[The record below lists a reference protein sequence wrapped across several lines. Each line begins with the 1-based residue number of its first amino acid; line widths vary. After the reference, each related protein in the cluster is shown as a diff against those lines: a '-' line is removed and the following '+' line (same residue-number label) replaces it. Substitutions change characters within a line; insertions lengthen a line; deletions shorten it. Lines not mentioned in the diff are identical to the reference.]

1 MKHIFR
7 YLGVTLLLAGII
19 SACSP
24 EKITHPSEA
33 GIPSATQIEPV
44 ISVDQEINQ
53 VTFALPAGTKG
64 LIPVWL
70 FQDKTGDWTQYS
82 AQNGLKKIFTTA
94 GDYSVRMH
102 LMNSNGMSPDFVQ
115 KTFHID
121 NTIMN
126 FDKYN
131 TMLTGGSQKEWRI
144 DNSVAGHMGCGPSGT
159 SGTEWWSA
167 NPDDKK
173 DWGVYDNRMTFVLEG
188 NVYQFDP
195 GAAGTIYVN
204 TGISSEPYGSH
215 NTNDGNDY
223 LYPVEAQTAEW
234 SWEVDGEDLYLILPA
249 NTYWP
254 YYANVDFIANP
265 RFKVESISTK
275 SADLVIDNGEIAWHF
290 TITSG
295 AAEVK
300 FNGFNY
306 NHEANLWKPVDTEG
320 AHSYSFF
327 YAPGWTQIAD
337 PEVSCAGGK
346 YTFSL
351 PSATSEQWQAQ
362 CFIIPTTDL
371 PLSAATN
378 YDFSCILNSSTDI
391 KKVTL
396 KLTDTTN
403 DGNFLFTE
411 NVNLTAFEDY
421 VFYLSDLPGIDAA
434 AVKMVFDFGGN
445 PDNTEVSVSNIVLKD
460 HAIDDGTVLPSVPE
474 DPVAGPEEY
483 KYDSEANL
491 WKAADAA
498 HSYSFFYAPSWSQ
511 LPDPEV
517 ENNGNEYLLKLPS
530 ATFAQWQ
537 AQFHIIPD
545 NPVALESSKSYD
557 FSVVLNSTTDIRAV
571 TLKLTEN
578 GNDDNFLFTENVNL
592 TAFEDYIFDL
602 SDLPGID
609 AAAVK
614 MVFDFGGNPDNTEIS
629 VSNIVLKD
637 HAIDDGTVL
646 PSVPEDPV
654 AGPEEYKYD
663 SEANLWK
670 AADAAHSYSFFY
682 APSWSQLPDPEVENN
697 GNEYLLKLPS
707 ATFAQWQA
715 QFHIIPDNPVAL
727 ESSKSYDFSVVLNS
741 TTDIRAVT
749 LKLTE
754 NGNDDN
760 FLFTENVNLTAFE
773 DYIFDL
779 SDLPGIDAAAVKMVF
794 DFGGNPDNTEVTIK
808 RIVLK
813 DHAID
818 DGTHKGGASG
828 ENPGG
833 GLDTSGTDIWDN
845 AKVSYTWWYSM
856 ADWSGTL
863 TPEIST
869 ISNGWKVV
877 IPAGIGGSEWQGQ
890 THFTLDAPAYAAKKY
905 DFCVTLNSSAA
916 CTCTVKLAWEG
927 NDKDHAFFYDGNV
940 ALSAYEDFQYIQS
953 GVSPDAD
960 YDKLALFIDLGRTPA
975 GAEVEIKDIHLYE
988 H

>member
-306 NHEANLWKPVDTEG
+306 NHEANLWKPVDADG

-362 CFIIPTTDL
+362 CFIIPTADL

-396 KLTDTTN
+396 KLTDTAN

-474 DPVAGPEEY
+474 EPVAGPEEY

-498 HSYSFFYAPSWSQ
+498 HSYSFYYAPSWSQ
-511 LPDPEV
+511 LPNPEV

-537 AQFHIIPD
+537 AQFFIIPD

-571 TLKLTEN
+571 TLKLT
-578 GNDDNFLFTENVNL
+578 D
-592 TAFEDYIFDL
+592 
-602 SDLPGID
+602 
-609 AAAVK
+609 
-614 MVFDFGGNPDNTEIS
+614 
-629 VSNIVLKD
+629 VS
-637 HAIDDGTVL
+637 
-646 PSVPEDPV
+646 S
-654 AGPEEYKYD
+654 
-663 SEANLWK
+663 
-670 AADAAHSYSFFY
+670 
-682 APSWSQLPDPEVENN
+682 
-697 GNEYLLKLPS
+697 
-707 ATFAQWQA
+707 
-715 QFHIIPDNPVAL
+715 
-727 ESSKSYDFSVVLNS
+727 
-741 TTDIRAVT
+741 
-749 LKLTE
+749 
-754 NGNDDN
+754 DDN

-890 THFTLDAPAYAAKKY
+890 THFTLDAPASAAKKY

-916 CTCTVKLAWEG
+916 CTCSVKLAWEG

>member
-306 NHEANLWKPVDTEG
+306 NHEANLWKPVDADG

-396 KLTDTTN
+396 KLTDTAN

-421 VFYLSDLPGIDAA
+421 VFY
-434 AVKMVFDFGGN
+434 
-445 PDNTEVSVSNIVLKD
+445 
-460 HAIDDGTVLPSVPE
+460 
-474 DPVAGPEEY
+474 
-483 KYDSEANL
+483 
-491 WKAADAA
+491 
-498 HSYSFFYAPSWSQ
+498 
-511 LPDPEV
+511 
-517 ENNGNEYLLKLPS
+517 
-530 ATFAQWQ
+530 
-537 AQFHIIPD
+537 
-545 NPVALESSKSYD
+545 
-557 FSVVLNSTTDIRAV
+557 
-571 TLKLTEN
+571 
-578 GNDDNFLFTENVNL
+578 
-592 TAFEDYIFDL
+592 L

-682 APSWSQLPDPEVENN
+682 APSWSQIPNPEVENN

-749 LKLTE
+749 LKLTDVSS
-754 NGNDDN
+754 DDN

-890 THFTLDAPAYAAKKY
+890 THFTLDAPASAAKKY

>member
-215 NTNDGNDY
+215 NTNDGKDY

-396 KLTDTTN
+396 KLTDTAN

-421 VFYLSDLPGIDAA
+421 VFY
-434 AVKMVFDFGGN
+434 
-445 PDNTEVSVSNIVLKD
+445 
-460 HAIDDGTVLPSVPE
+460 
-474 DPVAGPEEY
+474 
-483 KYDSEANL
+483 
-491 WKAADAA
+491 
-498 HSYSFFYAPSWSQ
+498 
-511 LPDPEV
+511 
-517 ENNGNEYLLKLPS
+517 
-530 ATFAQWQ
+530 
-537 AQFHIIPD
+537 
-545 NPVALESSKSYD
+545 
-557 FSVVLNSTTDIRAV
+557 
-571 TLKLTEN
+571 
-578 GNDDNFLFTENVNL
+578 
-592 TAFEDYIFDL
+592 L

-646 PSVPEDPV
+646 PSVPEEPV

-682 APSWSQLPDPEVENN
+682 APSWSQIPNPEVENN

-715 QFHIIPDNPVAL
+715 QFFIIPDNPVAL

-890 THFTLDAPAYAAKKY
+890 THFTLDAPASAAKKY

-916 CTCTVKLAWEG
+916 CTCSVKLAWEG

>member
-215 NTNDGNDY
+215 NTNDGKDY

-306 NHEANLWKPVDTEG
+306 NHEANLWKPVDAEG

-511 LPDPEV
+511 IPNPEV

-537 AQFHIIPD
+537 AQF
-545 NPVALESSKSYD
+545 
-557 FSVVLNSTTDIRAV
+557 F
-571 TLKLTEN
+571 
-578 GNDDNFLFTENVNL
+578 
-592 TAFEDYIFDL
+592 
-602 SDLPGID
+602 
-609 AAAVK
+609 
-614 MVFDFGGNPDNTEIS
+614 
-629 VSNIVLKD
+629 
-637 HAIDDGTVL
+637 
-646 PSVPEDPV
+646 
-654 AGPEEYKYD
+654 
-663 SEANLWK
+663 
-670 AADAAHSYSFFY
+670 
-682 APSWSQLPDPEVENN
+682 
-697 GNEYLLKLPS
+697 
-707 ATFAQWQA
+707 
-715 QFHIIPDNPVAL
+715 IIPDNPVAL

-890 THFTLDAPAYAAKKY
+890 THFTLDAPASAAKKY

-927 NDKDHAFFYDGNV
+927 NDTDHAFFYDGNV

>member
-306 NHEANLWKPVDTEG
+306 NHEANLWKPVDAEG

-434 AVKMVFDFGGN
+434 TVKMVFDFGGN
-445 PDNTEVSVSNIVLKD
+445 PDNTEV
-460 HAIDDGTVLPSVPE
+460 
-474 DPVAGPEEY
+474 
-483 KYDSEANL
+483 
-491 WKAADAA
+491 
-498 HSYSFFYAPSWSQ
+498 
-511 LPDPEV
+511 
-517 ENNGNEYLLKLPS
+517 
-530 ATFAQWQ
+530 
-537 AQFHIIPD
+537 
-545 NPVALESSKSYD
+545 
-557 FSVVLNSTTDIRAV
+557 
-571 TLKLTEN
+571 
-578 GNDDNFLFTENVNL
+578 
-592 TAFEDYIFDL
+592 
-602 SDLPGID
+602 
-609 AAAVK
+609 
-614 MVFDFGGNPDNTEIS
+614 S

-890 THFTLDAPAYAAKKY
+890 THFTLDAPASAAKKY

-927 NDKDHAFFYDGNV
+927 NDTDHAFFYDGNV

>member
-306 NHEANLWKPVDTEG
+306 NHEANLWKPVDAEG

-445 PDNTEVSVSNIVLKD
+445 PDNTE
-460 HAIDDGTVLPSVPE
+460 
-474 DPVAGPEEY
+474 
-483 KYDSEANL
+483 
-491 WKAADAA
+491 
-498 HSYSFFYAPSWSQ
+498 
-511 LPDPEV
+511 
-517 ENNGNEYLLKLPS
+517 
-530 ATFAQWQ
+530 
-537 AQFHIIPD
+537 
-545 NPVALESSKSYD
+545 
-557 FSVVLNSTTDIRAV
+557 
-571 TLKLTEN
+571 
-578 GNDDNFLFTENVNL
+578 
-592 TAFEDYIFDL
+592 
-602 SDLPGID
+602 
-609 AAAVK
+609 
-614 MVFDFGGNPDNTEIS
+614 IS

-682 APSWSQLPDPEVENN
+682 APSWSQLPNPEVENN

-715 QFHIIPDNPVAL
+715 QFFIIPDNPVAL

-749 LKLTE
+749 LKLTDVSS
-754 NGNDDN
+754 DDN
-760 FLFTENVNLTAFE
+760 FLFTENVNLSAFE

-890 THFTLDAPAYAAKKY
+890 THFTLDAPASAAKKY

-927 NDKDHAFFYDGNV
+927 NDTDHAFFYDGNV

>member
-215 NTNDGNDY
+215 NTNDGKDY

-234 SWEVDGEDLYLILPA
+234 SWEVDGEDLYLVLPA

-306 NHEANLWKPVDTEG
+306 NHEANLWKPVDAEG

-396 KLTDTTN
+396 KLTDTAN

-474 DPVAGPEEY
+474 EPVAGPEEY

-545 NPVALESSKSYD
+545 S
-557 FSVVLNSTTDIRAV
+557 
-571 TLKLTEN
+571 
-578 GNDDNFLFTENVNL
+578 
-592 TAFEDYIFDL
+592 
-602 SDLPGID
+602 
-609 AAAVK
+609 
-614 MVFDFGGNPDNTEIS
+614 
-629 VSNIVLKD
+629 
-637 HAIDDGTVL
+637 
-646 PSVPEDPV
+646 
-654 AGPEEYKYD
+654 
-663 SEANLWK
+663 
-670 AADAAHSYSFFY
+670 
-682 APSWSQLPDPEVENN
+682 
-697 GNEYLLKLPS
+697 
-707 ATFAQWQA
+707 
-715 QFHIIPDNPVAL
+715 PVAL

-818 DGTHKGGASG
+818 DGTHKGAASG

-890 THFTLDAPAYAAKKY
+890 THFTLDAPASAAKKY

-927 NDKDHAFFYDGNV
+927 NDTDHAFFYDGNV

>member
-204 TGISSEPYGSH
+204 TGISSEPYGSY
-215 NTNDGNDY
+215 NTNDSNDY

-306 NHEANLWKPVDTEG
+306 NHEANLWKPVDADG

-362 CFIIPTTDL
+362 CFIIPTADL

-474 DPVAGPEEY
+474 E
-483 KYDSEANL
+483 
-491 WKAADAA
+491 
-498 HSYSFFYAPSWSQ
+498 
-511 LPDPEV
+511 
-517 ENNGNEYLLKLPS
+517 
-530 ATFAQWQ
+530 
-537 AQFHIIPD
+537 
-545 NPVALESSKSYD
+545 
-557 FSVVLNSTTDIRAV
+557 
-571 TLKLTEN
+571 
-578 GNDDNFLFTENVNL
+578 
-592 TAFEDYIFDL
+592 
-602 SDLPGID
+602 
-609 AAAVK
+609 
-614 MVFDFGGNPDNTEIS
+614 
-629 VSNIVLKD
+629 
-637 HAIDDGTVL
+637 
-646 PSVPEDPV
+646 PV

-890 THFTLDAPAYAAKKY
+890 THFTLDAPASAAKKY

-916 CTCTVKLAWEG
+916 CTCSVKLAWEG

>member
-306 NHEANLWKPVDTEG
+306 NHEANLWKPVDAEG

-474 DPVAGPEEY
+474 EPVAGPEEY

-491 WKAADAA
+491 WKAADGA
-498 HSYSFFYAPSWSQ
+498 HSCTFFYAPSWNQ
-511 LPDPEV
+511 LPDPELA
-517 ENNGNEYLLKLPS
+517 NNGNEYLLKLPS

-545 NPVALESSKSYD
+545 S
-557 FSVVLNSTTDIRAV
+557 
-571 TLKLTEN
+571 
-578 GNDDNFLFTENVNL
+578 
-592 TAFEDYIFDL
+592 
-602 SDLPGID
+602 
-609 AAAVK
+609 
-614 MVFDFGGNPDNTEIS
+614 
-629 VSNIVLKD
+629 
-637 HAIDDGTVL
+637 
-646 PSVPEDPV
+646 
-654 AGPEEYKYD
+654 
-663 SEANLWK
+663 
-670 AADAAHSYSFFY
+670 
-682 APSWSQLPDPEVENN
+682 
-697 GNEYLLKLPS
+697 
-707 ATFAQWQA
+707 
-715 QFHIIPDNPVAL
+715 PVAL

-890 THFTLDAPAYAAKKY
+890 THFTLDAPASAAKKY

-916 CTCTVKLAWEG
+916 CTCSVKLAWEG

>member
-306 NHEANLWKPVDTEG
+306 NHEANLWKPVDAEG

-421 VFYLSDLPGIDAA
+421 VFY
-434 AVKMVFDFGGN
+434 
-445 PDNTEVSVSNIVLKD
+445 
-460 HAIDDGTVLPSVPE
+460 
-474 DPVAGPEEY
+474 
-483 KYDSEANL
+483 
-491 WKAADAA
+491 
-498 HSYSFFYAPSWSQ
+498 
-511 LPDPEV
+511 
-517 ENNGNEYLLKLPS
+517 
-530 ATFAQWQ
+530 
-537 AQFHIIPD
+537 
-545 NPVALESSKSYD
+545 
-557 FSVVLNSTTDIRAV
+557 
-571 TLKLTEN
+571 
-578 GNDDNFLFTENVNL
+578 
-592 TAFEDYIFDL
+592 L

-890 THFTLDAPAYAAKKY
+890 THFTLDAPASAAKKY

>member
-306 NHEANLWKPVDTEG
+306 NHEANLWKPVDAEG

-511 LPDPEV
+511 LPDPELA
-517 ENNGNEYLLKLPS
+517 NNGNEYLLKLPS

-545 NPVALESSKSYD
+545 SPVALESSKSYD
-557 FSVVLNSTTDIRAV
+557 FSVVLNSTTDI
-571 TLKLTEN
+571 K
-578 GNDDNFLFTENVNL
+578 
-592 TAFEDYIFDL
+592 
-602 SDLPGID
+602 
-609 AAAVK
+609 
-614 MVFDFGGNPDNTEIS
+614 
-629 VSNIVLKD
+629 
-637 HAIDDGTVL
+637 
-646 PSVPEDPV
+646 
-654 AGPEEYKYD
+654 
-663 SEANLWK
+663 
-670 AADAAHSYSFFY
+670 
-682 APSWSQLPDPEVENN
+682 
-697 GNEYLLKLPS
+697 
-707 ATFAQWQA
+707 
-715 QFHIIPDNPVAL
+715 
-727 ESSKSYDFSVVLNS
+727 
-741 TTDIRAVT
+741 AVT

-890 THFTLDAPAYAAKKY
+890 THFTLDAPASAAKKY

-927 NDKDHAFFYDGNV
+927 NDTDHAFFYDGNV

>member
-215 NTNDGNDY
+215 NTNDGKDY

-234 SWEVDGEDLYLILPA
+234 SWEVDGEDLYLVLPA

-254 YYANVDFIANP
+254 YYANVDFISNP

-306 NHEANLWKPVDTEG
+306 NHEANLWKPVDAEG

-362 CFIIPTTDL
+362 CFIIPTADL

-474 DPVAGPEEY
+474 EPVAGPEEY

-592 TAFEDYIFDL
+592 
-602 SDLPGID
+602 S
-609 AAAVK
+609 
-614 MVFDFGGNPDNTEIS
+614 
-629 VSNIVLKD
+629 
-637 HAIDDGTVL
+637 
-646 PSVPEDPV
+646 
-654 AGPEEYKYD
+654 
-663 SEANLWK
+663 
-670 AADAAHSYSFFY
+670 
-682 APSWSQLPDPEVENN
+682 
-697 GNEYLLKLPS
+697 
-707 ATFAQWQA
+707 
-715 QFHIIPDNPVAL
+715 
-727 ESSKSYDFSVVLNS
+727 
-741 TTDIRAVT
+741 
-749 LKLTE
+749 
-754 NGNDDN
+754 
-760 FLFTENVNLTAFE
+760 AFE

-890 THFTLDAPAYAAKKY
+890 THFTLDAPASAAKKY

-916 CTCTVKLAWEG
+916 CTCSVKLAWEG

>member
-215 NTNDGNDY
+215 NTNDGKDY

-306 NHEANLWKPVDTEG
+306 NHEANLWKPVDAEG

-396 KLTDTTN
+396 KLTDTAN

-545 NPVALESSKSYD
+545 SPVALESSKSYD

-592 TAFEDYIFDL
+592 
-602 SDLPGID
+602 S
-609 AAAVK
+609 
-614 MVFDFGGNPDNTEIS
+614 
-629 VSNIVLKD
+629 
-637 HAIDDGTVL
+637 
-646 PSVPEDPV
+646 
-654 AGPEEYKYD
+654 
-663 SEANLWK
+663 
-670 AADAAHSYSFFY
+670 
-682 APSWSQLPDPEVENN
+682 
-697 GNEYLLKLPS
+697 
-707 ATFAQWQA
+707 
-715 QFHIIPDNPVAL
+715 
-727 ESSKSYDFSVVLNS
+727 
-741 TTDIRAVT
+741 
-749 LKLTE
+749 
-754 NGNDDN
+754 
-760 FLFTENVNLTAFE
+760 AFE

-890 THFTLDAPAYAAKKY
+890 THFTLDAPASAAKKY

>member
-306 NHEANLWKPVDTEG
+306 NHEANLWKPVDAEG

-511 LPDPEV
+511 LPNPEV

-537 AQFHIIPD
+537 AQFFIIPD

-571 TLKLTEN
+571 TLKLT
-578 GNDDNFLFTENVNL
+578 D
-592 TAFEDYIFDL
+592 
-602 SDLPGID
+602 
-609 AAAVK
+609 
-614 MVFDFGGNPDNTEIS
+614 
-629 VSNIVLKD
+629 VS
-637 HAIDDGTVL
+637 
-646 PSVPEDPV
+646 S
-654 AGPEEYKYD
+654 
-663 SEANLWK
+663 
-670 AADAAHSYSFFY
+670 
-682 APSWSQLPDPEVENN
+682 
-697 GNEYLLKLPS
+697 
-707 ATFAQWQA
+707 
-715 QFHIIPDNPVAL
+715 
-727 ESSKSYDFSVVLNS
+727 
-741 TTDIRAVT
+741 
-749 LKLTE
+749 
-754 NGNDDN
+754 DDN

-890 THFTLDAPAYAAKKY
+890 THFTLDAPASAAKKY
-905 DFCVTLNSSAA
+905 DFCVTLNSSEA

-927 NDKDHAFFYDGNV
+927 NDTDHAFFYDGNV

>member
-204 TGISSEPYGSH
+204 TGISSEPYGSY
-215 NTNDGNDY
+215 NTNDSNDY

-306 NHEANLWKPVDTEG
+306 NHEANLWKPVDAEG

-474 DPVAGPEEY
+474 EPVAGPEEY

-491 WKAADAA
+491 WKAADGA
-498 HSYSFFYAPSWSQ
+498 HSCTFFYAPSWNQ
-511 LPDPEV
+511 LPDPE
-517 ENNGNEYLLKLPS
+517 L
-530 ATFAQWQ
+530 A
-537 AQFHIIPD
+537 
-545 NPVALESSKSYD
+545 
-557 FSVVLNSTTDIRAV
+557 
-571 TLKLTEN
+571 
-578 GNDDNFLFTENVNL
+578 
-592 TAFEDYIFDL
+592 
-602 SDLPGID
+602 
-609 AAAVK
+609 
-614 MVFDFGGNPDNTEIS
+614 
-629 VSNIVLKD
+629 
-637 HAIDDGTVL
+637 
-646 PSVPEDPV
+646 
-654 AGPEEYKYD
+654 
-663 SEANLWK
+663 
-670 AADAAHSYSFFY
+670 
-682 APSWSQLPDPEVENN
+682 NN

-890 THFTLDAPAYAAKKY
+890 THFTLDAPASAAKKY

-916 CTCTVKLAWEG
+916 CTCSVKLAWEG

>member
-306 NHEANLWKPVDTEG
+306 NHEANLWKPVDAEG

-474 DPVAGPEEY
+474 EPVAGPEEY

-545 NPVALESSKSYD
+545 SPVALESSKSYD

-592 TAFEDYIFDL
+592 
-602 SDLPGID
+602 S
-609 AAAVK
+609 
-614 MVFDFGGNPDNTEIS
+614 
-629 VSNIVLKD
+629 
-637 HAIDDGTVL
+637 
-646 PSVPEDPV
+646 
-654 AGPEEYKYD
+654 
-663 SEANLWK
+663 
-670 AADAAHSYSFFY
+670 
-682 APSWSQLPDPEVENN
+682 
-697 GNEYLLKLPS
+697 
-707 ATFAQWQA
+707 
-715 QFHIIPDNPVAL
+715 
-727 ESSKSYDFSVVLNS
+727 
-741 TTDIRAVT
+741 
-749 LKLTE
+749 
-754 NGNDDN
+754 
-760 FLFTENVNLTAFE
+760 AFE

-890 THFTLDAPAYAAKKY
+890 THFTLDAPASAAKKY

-916 CTCTVKLAWEG
+916 CTCSVKLAWEG

>member
-306 NHEANLWKPVDTEG
+306 NHEANLWKPVDAEG

-396 KLTDTTN
+396 KLTDTAN

-614 MVFDFGGNPDNTEIS
+614 MVFDFGGNPDNTE
-629 VSNIVLKD
+629 
-637 HAIDDGTVL
+637 
-646 PSVPEDPV
+646 
-654 AGPEEYKYD
+654 
-663 SEANLWK
+663 
-670 AADAAHSYSFFY
+670 
-682 APSWSQLPDPEVENN
+682 
-697 GNEYLLKLPS
+697 
-707 ATFAQWQA
+707 
-715 QFHIIPDNPVAL
+715 
-727 ESSKSYDFSVVLNS
+727 
-741 TTDIRAVT
+741 
-749 LKLTE
+749 
-754 NGNDDN
+754 
-760 FLFTENVNLTAFE
+760 
-773 DYIFDL
+773 
-779 SDLPGIDAAAVKMVF
+779 
-794 DFGGNPDNTEVTIK
+794 VTIK

-818 DGTHKGGASG
+818 DGTHKGAASG

-890 THFTLDAPAYAAKKY
+890 THFTLDAPASAAKKY

-927 NDKDHAFFYDGNV
+927 NDTDHAFFYDGNV

>member
-215 NTNDGNDY
+215 NTNDGKDY

-306 NHEANLWKPVDTEG
+306 NHEANLWKPVDAEG

-474 DPVAGPEEY
+474 EPVAGPEEY

-545 NPVALESSKSYD
+545 S
-557 FSVVLNSTTDIRAV
+557 
-571 TLKLTEN
+571 
-578 GNDDNFLFTENVNL
+578 
-592 TAFEDYIFDL
+592 
-602 SDLPGID
+602 
-609 AAAVK
+609 
-614 MVFDFGGNPDNTEIS
+614 
-629 VSNIVLKD
+629 
-637 HAIDDGTVL
+637 
-646 PSVPEDPV
+646 
-654 AGPEEYKYD
+654 
-663 SEANLWK
+663 
-670 AADAAHSYSFFY
+670 
-682 APSWSQLPDPEVENN
+682 
-697 GNEYLLKLPS
+697 
-707 ATFAQWQA
+707 
-715 QFHIIPDNPVAL
+715 PVAL

-890 THFTLDAPAYAAKKY
+890 THFTLDAPASAAKKY

>member
-306 NHEANLWKPVDTEG
+306 NHEANLWKPVDAEG

-396 KLTDTTN
+396 KLTDTAN

-545 NPVALESSKSYD
+545 SPVALESSKSYD
-557 FSVVLNSTTDIRAV
+557 FSVVLNSTTDI
-571 TLKLTEN
+571 K
-578 GNDDNFLFTENVNL
+578 
-592 TAFEDYIFDL
+592 
-602 SDLPGID
+602 
-609 AAAVK
+609 
-614 MVFDFGGNPDNTEIS
+614 
-629 VSNIVLKD
+629 
-637 HAIDDGTVL
+637 
-646 PSVPEDPV
+646 
-654 AGPEEYKYD
+654 
-663 SEANLWK
+663 
-670 AADAAHSYSFFY
+670 
-682 APSWSQLPDPEVENN
+682 
-697 GNEYLLKLPS
+697 
-707 ATFAQWQA
+707 
-715 QFHIIPDNPVAL
+715 
-727 ESSKSYDFSVVLNS
+727 
-741 TTDIRAVT
+741 AVT

-890 THFTLDAPAYAAKKY
+890 THFTLDAPASAAKKY

-916 CTCTVKLAWEG
+916 CTCSVKLAWEG

>member
-215 NTNDGNDY
+215 NTNDGKDY

-306 NHEANLWKPVDTEG
+306 NHEANLWKPVDADG

-445 PDNTEVSVSNIVLKD
+445 PDNTE
-460 HAIDDGTVLPSVPE
+460 
-474 DPVAGPEEY
+474 
-483 KYDSEANL
+483 
-491 WKAADAA
+491 
-498 HSYSFFYAPSWSQ
+498 
-511 LPDPEV
+511 
-517 ENNGNEYLLKLPS
+517 
-530 ATFAQWQ
+530 
-537 AQFHIIPD
+537 
-545 NPVALESSKSYD
+545 
-557 FSVVLNSTTDIRAV
+557 
-571 TLKLTEN
+571 
-578 GNDDNFLFTENVNL
+578 
-592 TAFEDYIFDL
+592 
-602 SDLPGID
+602 
-609 AAAVK
+609 
-614 MVFDFGGNPDNTEIS
+614 IS

-715 QFHIIPDNPVAL
+715 QFHIIPDSPVAL

-741 TTDIRAVT
+741 TTDIKAVT

-813 DHAID
+813 DHAIN

-890 THFTLDAPAYAAKKY
+890 THFTLDAPASAAKKY

>member
-215 NTNDGNDY
+215 NTNDGKDY

-306 NHEANLWKPVDTEG
+306 NHEANLWKPVDAEG

-396 KLTDTTN
+396 KLTDTAN

-511 LPDPEV
+511 LPNPEV

-571 TLKLTEN
+571 TLKLT
-578 GNDDNFLFTENVNL
+578 D
-592 TAFEDYIFDL
+592 
-602 SDLPGID
+602 
-609 AAAVK
+609 
-614 MVFDFGGNPDNTEIS
+614 
-629 VSNIVLKD
+629 VS
-637 HAIDDGTVL
+637 
-646 PSVPEDPV
+646 S
-654 AGPEEYKYD
+654 
-663 SEANLWK
+663 
-670 AADAAHSYSFFY
+670 
-682 APSWSQLPDPEVENN
+682 
-697 GNEYLLKLPS
+697 
-707 ATFAQWQA
+707 
-715 QFHIIPDNPVAL
+715 
-727 ESSKSYDFSVVLNS
+727 
-741 TTDIRAVT
+741 
-749 LKLTE
+749 
-754 NGNDDN
+754 DDN

-890 THFTLDAPAYAAKKY
+890 THFTLDAPASAAKKY

-916 CTCTVKLAWEG
+916 CTCSVKLAWEG

>member
-215 NTNDGNDY
+215 NTNDGKDY

-306 NHEANLWKPVDTEG
+306 NHEANLWKPVDAEG

-491 WKAADAA
+491 WKAADGA
-498 HSYSFFYAPSWSQ
+498 HSCTFFYAPSWNQ
-511 LPDPEV
+511 LPDPELA
-517 ENNGNEYLLKLPS
+517 NNGNEYLLKLPS

-545 NPVALESSKSYD
+545 SPVALESSKSYD

-602 SDLPGID
+602 S
-609 AAAVK
+609 
-614 MVFDFGGNPDNTEIS
+614 N
-629 VSNIVLKD
+629 
-637 HAIDDGTVL
+637 
-646 PSVPEDPV
+646 
-654 AGPEEYKYD
+654 
-663 SEANLWK
+663 
-670 AADAAHSYSFFY
+670 
-682 APSWSQLPDPEVENN
+682 
-697 GNEYLLKLPS
+697 
-707 ATFAQWQA
+707 
-715 QFHIIPDNPVAL
+715 
-727 ESSKSYDFSVVLNS
+727 
-741 TTDIRAVT
+741 
-749 LKLTE
+749 
-754 NGNDDN
+754 
-760 FLFTENVNLTAFE
+760 
-773 DYIFDL
+773 
-779 SDLPGIDAAAVKMVF
+779 LPGIDAAAVKMVF

-890 THFTLDAPAYAAKKY
+890 THFTLDAPASAAKKY

-927 NDKDHAFFYDGNV
+927 NDTDHAFFYDGNV

>member
-306 NHEANLWKPVDTEG
+306 NHEANLWKPVDAEG

-614 MVFDFGGNPDNTEIS
+614 MVFDFGGNPDNTE
-629 VSNIVLKD
+629 
-637 HAIDDGTVL
+637 
-646 PSVPEDPV
+646 
-654 AGPEEYKYD
+654 
-663 SEANLWK
+663 
-670 AADAAHSYSFFY
+670 
-682 APSWSQLPDPEVENN
+682 
-697 GNEYLLKLPS
+697 
-707 ATFAQWQA
+707 
-715 QFHIIPDNPVAL
+715 
-727 ESSKSYDFSVVLNS
+727 
-741 TTDIRAVT
+741 
-749 LKLTE
+749 
-754 NGNDDN
+754 
-760 FLFTENVNLTAFE
+760 
-773 DYIFDL
+773 
-779 SDLPGIDAAAVKMVF
+779 
-794 DFGGNPDNTEVTIK
+794 VTIK

-890 THFTLDAPAYAAKKY
+890 THFTLDAPASAAKKY

-916 CTCTVKLAWEG
+916 CTCSVKLAWEG

>member
-306 NHEANLWKPVDTEG
+306 NHEANLWKPVDAEG

-396 KLTDTTN
+396 KLTDTAN

-592 TAFEDYIFDL
+592 
-602 SDLPGID
+602 S
-609 AAAVK
+609 
-614 MVFDFGGNPDNTEIS
+614 
-629 VSNIVLKD
+629 
-637 HAIDDGTVL
+637 
-646 PSVPEDPV
+646 
-654 AGPEEYKYD
+654 
-663 SEANLWK
+663 
-670 AADAAHSYSFFY
+670 
-682 APSWSQLPDPEVENN
+682 
-697 GNEYLLKLPS
+697 
-707 ATFAQWQA
+707 
-715 QFHIIPDNPVAL
+715 
-727 ESSKSYDFSVVLNS
+727 
-741 TTDIRAVT
+741 
-749 LKLTE
+749 
-754 NGNDDN
+754 
-760 FLFTENVNLTAFE
+760 AFE

-890 THFTLDAPAYAAKKY
+890 THFTLDAPASAAKKY

-927 NDKDHAFFYDGNV
+927 NDTDHAFFYDGNV

>member
-306 NHEANLWKPVDTEG
+306 NHEANLWKPVDAEG

-511 LPDPEV
+511 LPNPEV

-557 FSVVLNSTTDIRAV
+557 FSVVLNSTTDI
-571 TLKLTEN
+571 K
-578 GNDDNFLFTENVNL
+578 
-592 TAFEDYIFDL
+592 
-602 SDLPGID
+602 
-609 AAAVK
+609 
-614 MVFDFGGNPDNTEIS
+614 
-629 VSNIVLKD
+629 
-637 HAIDDGTVL
+637 
-646 PSVPEDPV
+646 
-654 AGPEEYKYD
+654 
-663 SEANLWK
+663 
-670 AADAAHSYSFFY
+670 
-682 APSWSQLPDPEVENN
+682 
-697 GNEYLLKLPS
+697 
-707 ATFAQWQA
+707 
-715 QFHIIPDNPVAL
+715 
-727 ESSKSYDFSVVLNS
+727 
-741 TTDIRAVT
+741 AVT

-890 THFTLDAPAYAAKKY
+890 THFTLDAPASAAKKY

>member
-159 SGTEWWSA
+159 SGTAWWSA

-215 NTNDGNDY
+215 NTNDGKDY

-306 NHEANLWKPVDTEG
+306 NHEANLWKPVDAEG

-537 AQFHIIPD
+537 AQFFIIPD

-571 TLKLTEN
+571 TLKLT
-578 GNDDNFLFTENVNL
+578 D
-592 TAFEDYIFDL
+592 
-602 SDLPGID
+602 
-609 AAAVK
+609 
-614 MVFDFGGNPDNTEIS
+614 
-629 VSNIVLKD
+629 VS
-637 HAIDDGTVL
+637 
-646 PSVPEDPV
+646 S
-654 AGPEEYKYD
+654 
-663 SEANLWK
+663 
-670 AADAAHSYSFFY
+670 
-682 APSWSQLPDPEVENN
+682 
-697 GNEYLLKLPS
+697 
-707 ATFAQWQA
+707 
-715 QFHIIPDNPVAL
+715 
-727 ESSKSYDFSVVLNS
+727 
-741 TTDIRAVT
+741 
-749 LKLTE
+749 
-754 NGNDDN
+754 DDN

-890 THFTLDAPAYAAKKY
+890 THFTLDAPASAAKKY

-927 NDKDHAFFYDGNV
+927 NDTDHAFFYDGNV

>member
-306 NHEANLWKPVDTEG
+306 NHEANLWKPVDAEG

-511 LPDPEV
+511 IPNPEV

-537 AQFHIIPD
+537 AQFFIIPD

-557 FSVVLNSTTDIRAV
+557 FSVVLNSTTDIKAV

-592 TAFEDYIFDL
+592 SAFEDYIFDL
-602 SDLPGID
+602 S
-609 AAAVK
+609 
-614 MVFDFGGNPDNTEIS
+614 N
-629 VSNIVLKD
+629 
-637 HAIDDGTVL
+637 
-646 PSVPEDPV
+646 
-654 AGPEEYKYD
+654 
-663 SEANLWK
+663 
-670 AADAAHSYSFFY
+670 
-682 APSWSQLPDPEVENN
+682 
-697 GNEYLLKLPS
+697 
-707 ATFAQWQA
+707 
-715 QFHIIPDNPVAL
+715 
-727 ESSKSYDFSVVLNS
+727 
-741 TTDIRAVT
+741 
-749 LKLTE
+749 
-754 NGNDDN
+754 
-760 FLFTENVNLTAFE
+760 
-773 DYIFDL
+773 
-779 SDLPGIDAAAVKMVF
+779 LPGIDAAAVKMVF

-890 THFTLDAPAYAAKKY
+890 THFTLDAPASAAKKY

-927 NDKDHAFFYDGNV
+927 NDTDHAFFYDGNV

>member
-306 NHEANLWKPVDTEG
+306 NHEANLWKPVDAEG

-445 PDNTEVSVSNIVLKD
+445 PDNTE
-460 HAIDDGTVLPSVPE
+460 
-474 DPVAGPEEY
+474 
-483 KYDSEANL
+483 
-491 WKAADAA
+491 
-498 HSYSFFYAPSWSQ
+498 
-511 LPDPEV
+511 
-517 ENNGNEYLLKLPS
+517 
-530 ATFAQWQ
+530 
-537 AQFHIIPD
+537 
-545 NPVALESSKSYD
+545 
-557 FSVVLNSTTDIRAV
+557 
-571 TLKLTEN
+571 
-578 GNDDNFLFTENVNL
+578 
-592 TAFEDYIFDL
+592 
-602 SDLPGID
+602 
-609 AAAVK
+609 
-614 MVFDFGGNPDNTEIS
+614 IS

-670 AADAAHSYSFFY
+670 AADGAHSCTFFY
-682 APSWSQLPDPEVENN
+682 APSWNQLPDPELANN

-715 QFHIIPDNPVAL
+715 QFHIIPDSPVAL

-741 TTDIRAVT
+741 TTDIKAVT

-890 THFTLDAPAYAAKKY
+890 THFTLDAPASAAKKY

-927 NDKDHAFFYDGNV
+927 NDTDHAFFYDGNV

>member
-306 NHEANLWKPVDTEG
+306 NHEANLWKPVDAEG

-445 PDNTEVSVSNIVLKD
+445 PDNTE
-460 HAIDDGTVLPSVPE
+460 
-474 DPVAGPEEY
+474 
-483 KYDSEANL
+483 
-491 WKAADAA
+491 
-498 HSYSFFYAPSWSQ
+498 
-511 LPDPEV
+511 
-517 ENNGNEYLLKLPS
+517 
-530 ATFAQWQ
+530 
-537 AQFHIIPD
+537 
-545 NPVALESSKSYD
+545 
-557 FSVVLNSTTDIRAV
+557 
-571 TLKLTEN
+571 
-578 GNDDNFLFTENVNL
+578 
-592 TAFEDYIFDL
+592 
-602 SDLPGID
+602 
-609 AAAVK
+609 
-614 MVFDFGGNPDNTEIS
+614 IS

-670 AADAAHSYSFFY
+670 AADGAHSCTFFY
-682 APSWSQLPDPEVENN
+682 APSWNQLPDPELANN

-715 QFHIIPDNPVAL
+715 QFHIIPDSPVAL

-741 TTDIRAVT
+741 TTDIKAVT

-927 NDKDHAFFYDGNV
+927 NDTDHAFFYDGNV

>member
-215 NTNDGNDY
+215 NTNDGKDY

-306 NHEANLWKPVDTEG
+306 NHEANLWKPVDAEG

-445 PDNTEVSVSNIVLKD
+445 PDNTE
-460 HAIDDGTVLPSVPE
+460 
-474 DPVAGPEEY
+474 
-483 KYDSEANL
+483 
-491 WKAADAA
+491 
-498 HSYSFFYAPSWSQ
+498 
-511 LPDPEV
+511 
-517 ENNGNEYLLKLPS
+517 
-530 ATFAQWQ
+530 
-537 AQFHIIPD
+537 
-545 NPVALESSKSYD
+545 
-557 FSVVLNSTTDIRAV
+557 
-571 TLKLTEN
+571 
-578 GNDDNFLFTENVNL
+578 
-592 TAFEDYIFDL
+592 
-602 SDLPGID
+602 
-609 AAAVK
+609 
-614 MVFDFGGNPDNTEIS
+614 IS

-670 AADAAHSYSFFY
+670 AADGAHSCTFFY
-682 APSWSQLPDPEVENN
+682 APSWNQLPDPELANN

-715 QFHIIPDNPVAL
+715 QFHIIPDSPVAL

-741 TTDIRAVT
+741 TTDIKAVT

-760 FLFTENVNLTAFE
+760 FLFTENVNLSAFE

-890 THFTLDAPAYAAKKY
+890 THFTLDAPASAAKKY

-916 CTCTVKLAWEG
+916 CTCSVKLAWEG

>member
-215 NTNDGNDY
+215 NTNDGKDY

-306 NHEANLWKPVDTEG
+306 NHEANLWKPVDAEG

-351 PSATSEQWQAQ
+351 LSATSEQWQAQ

-396 KLTDTTN
+396 KLTDTAN

-537 AQFHIIPD
+537 AQFFIIPD

-571 TLKLTEN
+571 TLKLT
-578 GNDDNFLFTENVNL
+578 D
-592 TAFEDYIFDL
+592 
-602 SDLPGID
+602 
-609 AAAVK
+609 
-614 MVFDFGGNPDNTEIS
+614 
-629 VSNIVLKD
+629 VS
-637 HAIDDGTVL
+637 
-646 PSVPEDPV
+646 S
-654 AGPEEYKYD
+654 
-663 SEANLWK
+663 
-670 AADAAHSYSFFY
+670 
-682 APSWSQLPDPEVENN
+682 
-697 GNEYLLKLPS
+697 
-707 ATFAQWQA
+707 
-715 QFHIIPDNPVAL
+715 
-727 ESSKSYDFSVVLNS
+727 
-741 TTDIRAVT
+741 
-749 LKLTE
+749 
-754 NGNDDN
+754 DDN

-890 THFTLDAPAYAAKKY
+890 THFTLDAPASAAKKY

-916 CTCTVKLAWEG
+916 CTCSVKLAWEG

>member
-215 NTNDGNDY
+215 NTNDGKDY

-445 PDNTEVSVSNIVLKD
+445 PDNTE
-460 HAIDDGTVLPSVPE
+460 
-474 DPVAGPEEY
+474 
-483 KYDSEANL
+483 
-491 WKAADAA
+491 
-498 HSYSFFYAPSWSQ
+498 
-511 LPDPEV
+511 
-517 ENNGNEYLLKLPS
+517 
-530 ATFAQWQ
+530 
-537 AQFHIIPD
+537 
-545 NPVALESSKSYD
+545 
-557 FSVVLNSTTDIRAV
+557 
-571 TLKLTEN
+571 
-578 GNDDNFLFTENVNL
+578 
-592 TAFEDYIFDL
+592 
-602 SDLPGID
+602 
-609 AAAVK
+609 
-614 MVFDFGGNPDNTEIS
+614 IS

-682 APSWSQLPDPEVENN
+682 APSWSQIPNPEVENN

-715 QFHIIPDNPVAL
+715 QFFIIPDNPVAL

-749 LKLTE
+749 LKLTDVSS
-754 NGNDDN
+754 DDN

-890 THFTLDAPAYAAKKY
+890 THFTLDAPASAAKKY

-927 NDKDHAFFYDGNV
+927 NDTDHAFFYDGNV

>member
-306 NHEANLWKPVDTEG
+306 NHEANLWKPVDAEG

-511 LPDPEV
+511 LPNPEV

-557 FSVVLNSTTDIRAV
+557 FSVVLNSTTDIKAV

-592 TAFEDYIFDL
+592 
-602 SDLPGID
+602 S
-609 AAAVK
+609 
-614 MVFDFGGNPDNTEIS
+614 
-629 VSNIVLKD
+629 
-637 HAIDDGTVL
+637 
-646 PSVPEDPV
+646 
-654 AGPEEYKYD
+654 
-663 SEANLWK
+663 
-670 AADAAHSYSFFY
+670 
-682 APSWSQLPDPEVENN
+682 
-697 GNEYLLKLPS
+697 
-707 ATFAQWQA
+707 
-715 QFHIIPDNPVAL
+715 
-727 ESSKSYDFSVVLNS
+727 
-741 TTDIRAVT
+741 
-749 LKLTE
+749 
-754 NGNDDN
+754 
-760 FLFTENVNLTAFE
+760 AFE

-890 THFTLDAPAYAAKKY
+890 THFTLDAPASAAKKY

-927 NDKDHAFFYDGNV
+927 NDTDHAFFYDGNV

>member
-306 NHEANLWKPVDTEG
+306 NHEANLWKPVDADG

-396 KLTDTTN
+396 KLTDTAN

-592 TAFEDYIFDL
+592 
-602 SDLPGID
+602 S
-609 AAAVK
+609 
-614 MVFDFGGNPDNTEIS
+614 
-629 VSNIVLKD
+629 
-637 HAIDDGTVL
+637 
-646 PSVPEDPV
+646 
-654 AGPEEYKYD
+654 
-663 SEANLWK
+663 
-670 AADAAHSYSFFY
+670 
-682 APSWSQLPDPEVENN
+682 
-697 GNEYLLKLPS
+697 
-707 ATFAQWQA
+707 
-715 QFHIIPDNPVAL
+715 
-727 ESSKSYDFSVVLNS
+727 
-741 TTDIRAVT
+741 
-749 LKLTE
+749 
-754 NGNDDN
+754 
-760 FLFTENVNLTAFE
+760 AFE

-890 THFTLDAPAYAAKKY
+890 THFTLDAPASAAKKY

-916 CTCTVKLAWEG
+916 CTCSVKLAWEG

>member
-306 NHEANLWKPVDTEG
+306 NHEANLWKPVDAEG

-396 KLTDTTN
+396 KLTDTAN

-474 DPVAGPEEY
+474 EPVAGPEEY

-498 HSYSFFYAPSWSQ
+498 HSYSFYYAPSWSQ
-511 LPDPEV
+511 LPNPEV

-545 NPVALESSKSYD
+545 SPVALESSKSYD

-571 TLKLTEN
+571 TLKLTDVSS
-578 GNDDNFLFTENVNL
+578 DDNFLFTENVNL
-592 TAFEDYIFDL
+592 
-602 SDLPGID
+602 S
-609 AAAVK
+609 
-614 MVFDFGGNPDNTEIS
+614 
-629 VSNIVLKD
+629 
-637 HAIDDGTVL
+637 
-646 PSVPEDPV
+646 
-654 AGPEEYKYD
+654 
-663 SEANLWK
+663 
-670 AADAAHSYSFFY
+670 
-682 APSWSQLPDPEVENN
+682 
-697 GNEYLLKLPS
+697 
-707 ATFAQWQA
+707 
-715 QFHIIPDNPVAL
+715 
-727 ESSKSYDFSVVLNS
+727 
-741 TTDIRAVT
+741 
-749 LKLTE
+749 
-754 NGNDDN
+754 
-760 FLFTENVNLTAFE
+760 AFE

-877 IPAGIGGSEWQGQ
+877 IPEGIGGSEWQGQ
-890 THFTLDAPAYAAKKY
+890 THFTLDAPASAAKKY

-927 NDKDHAFFYDGNV
+927 NDTDHAFFYDGNV

>member
-234 SWEVDGEDLYLILPA
+234 SWEVDGEDLYLVLPA

-254 YYANVDFIANP
+254 YYANVDFISNP

-306 NHEANLWKPVDTEG
+306 NHEANLWKPVDAEG

-362 CFIIPTTDL
+362 CFIIPTADL

-474 DPVAGPEEY
+474 EPVAGPEEY

-491 WKAADAA
+491 WKAADGA

-545 NPVALESSKSYD
+545 SPVALESSKSYD
-557 FSVVLNSTTDIRAV
+557 FSVVLNSTTDI
-571 TLKLTEN
+571 K
-578 GNDDNFLFTENVNL
+578 
-592 TAFEDYIFDL
+592 
-602 SDLPGID
+602 
-609 AAAVK
+609 
-614 MVFDFGGNPDNTEIS
+614 
-629 VSNIVLKD
+629 
-637 HAIDDGTVL
+637 
-646 PSVPEDPV
+646 
-654 AGPEEYKYD
+654 
-663 SEANLWK
+663 
-670 AADAAHSYSFFY
+670 
-682 APSWSQLPDPEVENN
+682 
-697 GNEYLLKLPS
+697 
-707 ATFAQWQA
+707 
-715 QFHIIPDNPVAL
+715 
-727 ESSKSYDFSVVLNS
+727 
-741 TTDIRAVT
+741 AVT

-890 THFTLDAPAYAAKKY
+890 THFTLDAPASAAKKY

-927 NDKDHAFFYDGNV
+927 NDTDHAFFYDGNV

>member
-131 TMLTGGSQKEWRI
+131 TMLTGGSHKDWRI

-173 DWGVYDNRMTFVLEG
+173 DWGVYDNRMTFVLEV

-306 NHEANLWKPVDTEG
+306 NHEANLWKPVDAEG

-445 PDNTEVSVSNIVLKD
+445 PDNTE
-460 HAIDDGTVLPSVPE
+460 
-474 DPVAGPEEY
+474 
-483 KYDSEANL
+483 
-491 WKAADAA
+491 
-498 HSYSFFYAPSWSQ
+498 
-511 LPDPEV
+511 
-517 ENNGNEYLLKLPS
+517 
-530 ATFAQWQ
+530 
-537 AQFHIIPD
+537 
-545 NPVALESSKSYD
+545 
-557 FSVVLNSTTDIRAV
+557 
-571 TLKLTEN
+571 
-578 GNDDNFLFTENVNL
+578 
-592 TAFEDYIFDL
+592 
-602 SDLPGID
+602 
-609 AAAVK
+609 
-614 MVFDFGGNPDNTEIS
+614 IS

-682 APSWSQLPDPEVENN
+682 APSWSQIPNPEVENN

-715 QFHIIPDNPVAL
+715 QFFIIPDNPVAL

-749 LKLTE
+749 LKLTDVSS
-754 NGNDDN
+754 DDN

-890 THFTLDAPAYAAKKY
+890 THFTLDAPASAAKKY

-916 CTCTVKLAWEG
+916 CTCSVKLAWEG

>member
-215 NTNDGNDY
+215 NTNDGKDY

-306 NHEANLWKPVDTEG
+306 NHEANLWKPVDADG

-537 AQFHIIPD
+537 AQFFIIPD

-571 TLKLTEN
+571 TLKLT
-578 GNDDNFLFTENVNL
+578 D
-592 TAFEDYIFDL
+592 
-602 SDLPGID
+602 
-609 AAAVK
+609 
-614 MVFDFGGNPDNTEIS
+614 
-629 VSNIVLKD
+629 VS
-637 HAIDDGTVL
+637 
-646 PSVPEDPV
+646 S
-654 AGPEEYKYD
+654 
-663 SEANLWK
+663 
-670 AADAAHSYSFFY
+670 
-682 APSWSQLPDPEVENN
+682 
-697 GNEYLLKLPS
+697 
-707 ATFAQWQA
+707 
-715 QFHIIPDNPVAL
+715 
-727 ESSKSYDFSVVLNS
+727 
-741 TTDIRAVT
+741 
-749 LKLTE
+749 
-754 NGNDDN
+754 DDN

-845 AKVSYTWWYSM
+845 AKLSYTWWYSM

-890 THFTLDAPAYAAKKY
+890 THFTLDAPASAAKKY

>member
-215 NTNDGNDY
+215 NTNDGKDY

-306 NHEANLWKPVDTEG
+306 NHEANLWKPVDAEG

-396 KLTDTTN
+396 KLTDTAN

-474 DPVAGPEEY
+474 E
-483 KYDSEANL
+483 
-491 WKAADAA
+491 
-498 HSYSFFYAPSWSQ
+498 
-511 LPDPEV
+511 
-517 ENNGNEYLLKLPS
+517 
-530 ATFAQWQ
+530 
-537 AQFHIIPD
+537 
-545 NPVALESSKSYD
+545 
-557 FSVVLNSTTDIRAV
+557 
-571 TLKLTEN
+571 
-578 GNDDNFLFTENVNL
+578 
-592 TAFEDYIFDL
+592 
-602 SDLPGID
+602 
-609 AAAVK
+609 
-614 MVFDFGGNPDNTEIS
+614 
-629 VSNIVLKD
+629 
-637 HAIDDGTVL
+637 
-646 PSVPEDPV
+646 PV

-818 DGTHKGGASG
+818 DGTHKGAASG

-890 THFTLDAPAYAAKKY
+890 THFTLDAPASAAKKY

-916 CTCTVKLAWEG
+916 CTCSVKLAWEG

-940 ALSAYEDFQYIQS
+940 ELSAYEDFQYIQS